1 MQDSH
6 TLFLHDDVIFWS
18 SRKACGAPMAPE
30 GRNLQFLLLLWVH
43 VCVVTCSVGI
53 TELTQVMGSLVVS

>member
-1 MQDSH
+1 MQHSH
-6 TLFLHDDVIFWS
+6 TLVLHDDVIFWS
-18 SRKACGAPMAPE
+18 SRMACGAPMAPE

-53 TELTQVMGSLVVS
+53 RELTQVMGSIVVS